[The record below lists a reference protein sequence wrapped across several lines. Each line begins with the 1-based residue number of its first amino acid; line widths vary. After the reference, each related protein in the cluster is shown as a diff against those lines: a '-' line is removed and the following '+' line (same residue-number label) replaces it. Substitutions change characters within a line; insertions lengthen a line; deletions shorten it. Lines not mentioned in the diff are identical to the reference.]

1 MKMFEIRKRYFIFI
15 FNFFAFQIEV
25 NLRKNQ
31 IAKLANQNIGNSN
44 YLNQMNRLIR
54 IQMSF
59 LTKTIWKRNH

>member
-15 FNFFAFQIEV
+15 LNFFDFKIEV

-44 YLNQMNRLIR
+44 YLNQMNRLTR